1 MTSPTGSTTSGPTGR
16 VGGVREQDLSGP
28 TVQERAG
35 ALIEAVDT
43 IAGMLVAG
51 RDALAA
57 LNDDDLR
64 DRMDALNRLEGL
76 TTTALATTT
85 RALSVAGVP
94 SQDGAPTPAAWLQT
108 NGNRSTRD
116 ANRLARLAT
125 DLDDLPLTRQ
135 LLADGHISAEAADVI
150 IHAARDATLGSPAEV
165 DRQLARVARTHEPAA
180 LRAEVK
186 RRIQQATGDEMEN
199 NERRQRARRRMSLTH
214 QDDGMWQ
221 LYGLLP
227 NESGDRLRTLF
238 NVFDLPDPAQTPPEV
253 RRRPGQR
260 LADALDA
267 AVSMALDHA
276 DLPATG
282 GVTRPHVSV
291 IMNAETFAA
300 DLTDPDTSQHGTQD
314 GHHGSESG
322 QHGTDTERPVPPD
335 HPIWASLPPAELGWG
350 GQISP
355 QAARRICCDAAIARL
370 VAADSRILDV
380 GRTTRVWSS
389 AQRRAINARDRGC
402 RGPNCNRPI
411 AWTQIHH
418 LRWWRHGGPTDQD
431 NGLALCHHCH
441 HLVHDNGWHV
451 TLDPDTAAATWTT
464 PDRRRTFVTHPRPPT

>member
-1 MTSPTGSTTSGPTGR
+1 VTTSDTTTTDRAGR
-16 VGGVREQDLSGP
+16 IGRPRIADVVAP
-28 TVQERAG
+28 AVQERAG
-35 ALIEAVDT
+35 AMADAVDM
-43 IAGMLVAG
+43 IAGLLTAD
-51 RDALAA
+51 RDALVDLDSEA
-57 LNDDDLR
+57 LR
-64 DRMDALNRLEGL
+64 DRMAALTRLEGL
-76 TTTALATTT
+76 TTTALAATT
-85 RALSVAGVP
+85 RALTDAGVP
-94 SQDGAPTPAAWLQT
+94 RDDGAPNTAAWLQVQ
-108 NGNRSTRD
+108 GNRPARD

-125 DLDDLPLTRQ
+125 DLDDLPRTRH

-150 IHAARDATLGSPAEV
+150 VQAARDATLGSPGEV
-165 DRQLARVARTHEPAA
+165 DRQLAEVARTHDPAA
-180 LRAEVK
+180 LCAEVK
-186 RRIQQATGDEMEN
+186 RRIQQATGDEIRN
-199 NERRQRARRRMSLTH
+199 DERRQRARRRLSLTH
-214 QDDGMWQ
+214 QPDGMWQ

-227 NESGDRLRTLF
+227 TESGDRLRTLLD
-238 NVFDLPDPAQTPPEV
+238 VFDLPDPADTPPEL

-267 AVSMALDHA
+267 AVTVALDHA
-276 DLPATG
+276 NLPATG

-291 IMNAETFAA
+291 IMDATIFAA
-300 DLTDPDTSQHGTQD
+300 DLTDPDAASDASEAGQSGT
-314 GHHGSESG
+314 G
-322 QHGTDTERPVPPD
+322 QHGADTDRPVAPN

-350 GQISP
+350 GQVSP

-370 VAADSRILDV
+370 VAADSRVLDV

-418 LRWWRHGGPTDQD
+418 LRWWRHGGPTDVN

-441 HLVHDNGWHV
+441 HLVHDIGWHV

-464 PDRRRTFVTHPRPPT
+464 PDRRRTAVTHPRPPS